1 MNSGRRAVIELRGND
16 LYWTMIDRGEE
27 HNGKSRGPSFED
39 CGREITQY
47 LRFQDLGRNIKKQR
61 AARQASQ

>member
-1 MNSGRRAVIELRGND
+1 MNDGRRVVIELRGND
-16 LYWTMIDRGEE
+16 LYWTMTDRGEE
-27 HNGKSRGPSFED
+27 HNGKSRGPNFED

-61 AARQASQ
+61 EARQVSQ